1 MIIDVHTHVFPE
13 SIRKDRTSFFDSEP
27 AFKTLYADEKARCV
41 GYEEL
46 IQGMDENRVDLSV
59 TFGFPWRSRELCR
72 RHNDY
77 ILEAVEA
84 YPDRLKGFCC
94 VPADR
99 AWAAEEV
106 RRCLEGGLSGI
117 GELAFYGRDFSE
129 DLVASCGE
137 VMAAARERDVPVMLH
152 TNEPV
157 GADYPGKAPM
167 TLPGIYRF
175 VKAYPENRLILAHWG
190 GGLIFYG
197 LMKREVPGSLK
208 NVWFDTAASPYLYRQ
223 EIYSLAVSAAGAD
236 KILFGSDYPLIP
248 PRRYF
253 SEMTAASIG
262 GKERARICGE
272 NAAAL
277 LGISARGR

>member
-1 MIIDVHTHVFPE
+1 MIIDAHTHVFPE
-13 SIRKDRTSFFDSEP
+13 FIREDRPAFFQTEP
-27 AFKTLYADEKARCV
+27 AFETLYRDEKSRCI
-41 GYEEL
+41 GYEQL
-46 IQGMDENRVDLSV
+46 IQGMDENGVDLSV
-59 TFGFPWRSRELCR
+59 TFGFPWLSRELCR

-77 ILEAVEA
+77 VIEAVEA

-99 AWAAEEV
+99 DWAAEEV

-129 DLVASCGE
+129 DLVVSCSD
-137 VMAAARERDVPVMLH
+137 VMAAAMERNAPVMLH

-167 TLPGIYRF
+167 TLRGIYGF

-190 GGLIFYG
+190 GGIIFYE
-197 LMKREVPGSLK
+197 LMKREISGRLK
-208 NVWFDTAASPYLYRQ
+208 NVWFDTAASPYLYRP
-223 EIYSLAVSAAGAD
+223 EIYPLAVAAAGAG
-236 KILFGSDYPLIP
+236 KILFGSDFPLIP

-253 SEMTAASIG
+253 TEMTSSGLGSEEMAC
-262 GKERARICGE
+262 ICGE
-272 NAAAL
+272 NAAGL
-277 LGISARGR
+277 LSISSSFK